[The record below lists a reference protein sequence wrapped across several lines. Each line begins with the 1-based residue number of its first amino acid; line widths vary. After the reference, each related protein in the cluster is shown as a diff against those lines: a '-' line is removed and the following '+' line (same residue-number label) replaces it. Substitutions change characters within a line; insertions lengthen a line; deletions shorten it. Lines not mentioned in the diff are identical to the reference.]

1 MSDSSLLSKPDNVPP
16 TPPRKERRAG
26 AALASAPD
34 SNRFSGLDIAVV
46 ALLIVSLIVSVT
58 IIPTRGYSRIFSVGR
73 DLFLWYL
80 PERLLFAPVWV
91 NIAAMVMYVR
101 RRDQAGIV
109 ASLVPAAACGV
120 SFLDDPIQASF
131 VVAVALFPV
140 VAALILSTLGDPTG
154 GRLKLLGVA
163 FSRGVSIILIIVSAL
178 FFFRATYGV
187 MGLPGWGLEGVFQR
201 ALEEPL
207 FIYVIRFVGLVLGV
221 GVVAV
226 SNRRRYYVAFV
237 TLTVLQALVFAA
249 ESVVEHRIYI
259 GDLIVLS
266 SMVMVWSRPVRQ
278 WFSGTW
284 NPSDVPVG
292 RAPVVVPVGMAAAV
306 SGVYPQGRQVL
317 GADGRIYMT
326 VTAGSSSSESS
337 VTQGA
342 GGDPTPLTDVHS
354 ADVDFSAR
362 VAAML
367 PSTRTTFWIS
377 FFFGLFGLIPMM
389 MGNNMARNLGVVTN
403 SYNREFLKGWL
414 IGMAVW
420 GGLSLLPLL
429 LLLYGGASSSY

>member
-1 MSDSSLLSKPDNVPP
+1 MSDSSLPSQPDNVPP
-16 TPPRKERRAG
+16 APPRKERRAG
-26 AALASAPD
+26 AALTSAPD

-58 IIPTRGYSRIFSVGR
+58 IIPTRGFSHIFSVGW
-73 DLFLWYL
+73 DLLLWYL

-91 NIAAMVMYVR
+91 NIVAVVMYVR

-109 ASLVPAAACGV
+109 ASLVPAAAYSV

-154 GRLKLLGVA
+154 VRLKLLGVA
-163 FSRGVSIILIIVSAL
+163 FSRGVSITLIIVSVL

-187 MGLPGWGLEGVFQR
+187 MGLPGWGLESVFQGT
-201 ALEEPL
+201 LEEPL
-207 FIYVIRFVGLVLGV
+207 FTYVIRFAELVLGV
-221 GVVAV
+221 GVVVV
-226 SNRRRYYVAFV
+226 SNRRCYYAAFV
-237 TLTVLQALVFAA
+237 TLTVLQALVFTA
-249 ESVVEHRIYI
+249 ESVVEHQIYI

-266 SMVMVWSRPVRQ
+266 SMAMVWSRPVRQ

-284 NPSDVPVG
+284 RPGDVPVG
-292 RAPVVVPVGMAAAV
+292 HAPAVVPVGMPAAV
-306 SGVYPQGRQVL
+306 PSVYAQGREIL
-317 GADGRIYMT
+317 GADGRMYMA
-326 VTAGSSSSESS
+326 VPIGSSLSESAAA
-337 VTQGA
+337 QGV
-342 GGDPTPLTDVHS
+342 GGDTTPLMDVS
-354 ADVDFSAR
+354 SGDVDVSAR
-362 VAAML
+362 AAAML

-389 MGNNMARNLGVVTN
+389 MGNSMARNLGVVTN

-414 IGMAVW
+414 IGVAVW
-420 GGLSLLPLL
+420 GGLSVLILL
-429 LLLYGGASSSY
+429 LVYVEVALNY